1 MRRLNNMNRNT
12 LTNIMVV
19 LLFPFI
25 LMGVFL
31 EPCVTELVRVV
42 KDYSL
47 ENVSKQIGKNWEQ
60 FKNMYFDLYE
70 EYFDR

>member
-1 MRRLNNMNRNT
+1 MNRNT
-12 LTNIMVV
+12 LANIMVV

-60 FKNMYFDLYE
+60 FKNLYFDLYE

>member
-60 FKNMYFDLYE
+60 FKNLYFDLYE

>member
-1 MRRLNNMNRNT
+1 MNRNT

-60 FKNMYFDLYE
+60 FKNLYFDLYE

>member
-1 MRRLNNMNRNT
+1 MNRNT